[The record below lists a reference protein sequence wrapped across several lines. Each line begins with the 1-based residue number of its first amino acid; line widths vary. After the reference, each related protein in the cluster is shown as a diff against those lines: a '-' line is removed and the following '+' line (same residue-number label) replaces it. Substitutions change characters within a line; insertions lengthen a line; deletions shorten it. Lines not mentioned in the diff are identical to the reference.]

1 MDDLTSLG
9 DLPTPMSI
17 SNHSD
22 VDFVSE
28 FEGEIEGQINTL
40 RNNNVAINNNDS
52 HLDVSD
58 NNIQD
63 ENKLII
69 NYDSKGQ

>member
-28 FEGEIEGQINTL
+28 FEGEIERQINTPT
-40 RNNNVAINNNDS
+40 NNNVAINNNDS

-58 NNIQD
+58 IQD

-69 NYDSKGQ
+69 DYDKKGQ

>member
-9 DLPTPMSI
+9 DAPTPMS
-17 SNHSD
+17 NHSD
-22 VDFVSE
+22 IDFVSE
-28 FEGEIEGQINTL
+28 FEGEIE
-40 RNNNVAINNNDS
+40 VAINNDDS
-52 HLDVSD
+52 LDVSD

-69 NYDSKGQ
+69 DYDSKG